1 MSEFNNI
8 GLNDK
13 IDFNTKDGG
22 EYLFFYLKNELYAI
36 DIFKVSEII
45 ECSNITAIP
54 IMNDFIDGI
63 SSVRGNLIPI
73 VNLHARLDFDKTK
86 KTNKSSIIVVKK
98 EHQQEILYIGVLVDE
113 VYEVDGIN
121 SLNIKQAPIFGLE
134 IN

>member
-8 GLNDK
+8 GSNDK

-86 KTNKSSIIVVKK
+86 KTNA
-98 EHQQEILYIGVLVDE
+98 
-113 VYEVDGIN
+113 
-121 SLNIKQAPIFGLE
+121 IKYNHFASFKIFVFLE
-134 IN
+134 KLITNNK